1 MPTHATSWEPSKG
14 FSWDDTNCKTDCS
27 WFVFKISVKSE
38 APFTRTDLAKLLDEN
53 KIGNRML
60 FGGNL
65 IRQPAFIE
73 LKKDNPNIYKIAA
86 DTKGSDQIMHNTLF
100 LGTYPGLTKDM
111 MDFEIEVINN
121 FTSSFKQQKD

>member
-1 MPTHATSWEPSKG
+1 
-14 FSWDDTNCKTDCS
+14 
-27 WFVFKISVKSE
+27 
-38 APFTRTDLAKLLDEN
+38 
-53 KIGNRML
+53 ML

-86 DTKGSDQIMHNTLF
+86 DTKGSDQIMHDTLF

-121 FTSSFKQQKD
+121 FTSSFKNKKINFFSRIYLNKNNLVLRHIRYKRKKFKNESI